1 MCFPGIEKTVQF
13 SLSFLYIIN
22 FKPPMWVL
30 KLLTLINWS
39 WSSQYLRDLNISKN
53 DSWCLKFEETD
64 FHVFCNLYLRVKVLI
79 MLPRGES
86 KMMKIVLKFRN
97 TQLLKFPFSFQ
108 FYGKYVRSSFLFID
122 SIMALERL
130 FTWYFWA
137 INNNFSSTPH
147 PNILKILKCSRIF
160 HVTLPMKFGKHM
172 DQHFQMAVIYLLI
185 GLI

>member
-1 MCFPGIEKTVQF
+1 
-13 SLSFLYIIN
+13 
-22 FKPPMWVL
+22 MWVL

-39 WSSQYLRDLNISKN
+39 WSSQYLRDLHISKN

-122 SIMALERL
+122 SVMALERL
-130 FTWYFWA
+130 FTWYFEPLTITFQVLHTQIYSKYSNVLVYFMLLCQWNLGNIW
-137 INNNFSSTPH
+137 IN
-147 PNILKILKCSRIF
+147 IF
-160 HVTLPMKFGKHM
+160 RW
-172 DQHFQMAVIYLLI
+172 LLFI
-185 GLI
+185 F